1 MRVIKGGIR
10 PPNEAK
16 GIKMSKKTA
25 VKDAEV
31 EVEEV
36 TEEVKAPTTVTPAE
50 LALAFGTDAKT
61 MRRFLRNVTQAKAGK
76 GGRWAIDAAL
86 VPELK
91 ERWDNRSAASAT
103 IDALPETDSTDD
115 DSDVEELEDIDG

>member
-1 MRVIKGGIR
+1 
-10 PPNEAK
+10 
-16 GIKMSKKTA
+16 MSKTKNIE
-25 VKDAEV
+25 VAEV

-36 TEEVKAPTTVTPAE
+36 TEEVKVPATVTPAE

-103 IDALPETDSTDD
+103 IDSLPEPTED

>member
-1 MRVIKGGIR
+1 MT
-10 PPNEAK
+10 
-16 GIKMSKKTA
+16 KKAA

-31 EVEEV
+31 EVEVAEA
-36 TEEVKAPTTVTPAE
+36 KPTTVTPGE
-50 LALAFGTDAKT
+50 LAAAFGTDPKT

-91 ERWDNRSAASAT
+91 ERWDNRSGASAT
-103 IDALPETDSTDD
+103 VTALPS
-115 DSDVEELEDIDG
+115 DSDDEDVVELDDIDG

>member
-1 MRVIKGGIR
+1 MKAYRGGNAPSPKGD
-10 PPNEAK
+10 P
-16 GIKMSKKTA
+16 MTKKTTT
-25 VKDAEV
+25 EV
-31 EVEEV
+31 IEAEV
-36 TEEVKAPTTVTPAE
+36 TEEVAPAAPATVTPAE

-91 ERWDNRSAASAT
+91 ERWDARNAATAT
-103 IDALPETDSTDD
+103 ITDLPEAEVTKDADD
-115 DSDVEELEDIDG
+115 DVEELDDIDG

>member
-1 MRVIKGGIR
+1 
-10 PPNEAK
+10 
-16 GIKMSKKTA
+16 MSKKTA

-31 EVEEV
+31 EVAEA
-36 TEEVKAPTTVTPAE
+36 KPTTVTPAE

-103 IDALPETDSTDD
+103 IDSLPTDEV
-115 DSDVEELEDIDG
+115 DSDDEDAVELDDIDG

>member
-1 MRVIKGGIR
+1 M
-10 PPNEAK
+10 A
-16 GIKMSKKTA
+16 KKTA

-31 EVEEV
+31 EVAEEV
-36 TEEVKAPTTVTPAE
+36 APTTATVTPAE

-61 MRRFLRNVTQAKAGK
+61 MRRFLRTTTQQKAGK

-91 ERWDNRSAASAT
+91 GRWDARNAASAT
-103 IDALPETDSTDD
+103 IDSLPTDEVETDLDD
-115 DSDVEELEDIDG
+115 EDVEELEDIDG